1 MTGLYAVAHET
12 PGPGAMKSGTAKA
25 IEAADGAGGPYHA
38 RIEAALQYLSKK
50 WRQQP
55 ELGDAAAAAGMSEF
69 HFQRVFTRW
78 VGVSPKKFLGYLTLD
93 SAKAALARGESVLD
107 AAYGSGLSGPSRLHD
122 LFVTQEAVTPGEYK
136 RRGEDMTIHWGFAPS
151 PFGDCIAMWTPR
163 GICGLGFI
171 GDKNRDAAYK
181 DLAQRWPA
189 ARYVKDAAGAQRLA
203 AGAFAPVDKR
213 QKLGLMLMGSPFQI
227 KVWEALLTIPEG
239 GLVSYDALAA
249 AIGQPGAAR
258 AVGSAVGANPISFL
272 IPCHRAIRKTGVIS
286 DYHWGRARKLAI
298 IGWEQAQAERREGR
312 AA

>member
-1 MTGLYAVAHET
+1 MTQLHAAGDQIRT
-12 PGPGAMKSGTAKA
+12 GAIRAA
-25 IEAADGAGGPYHA
+25 AEAFGPYHA
-38 RIEAALQYLSKK
+38 RIESALQFLARK

-55 ELGDAAAAAGMSEF
+55 ELAEAAQAAGMSEF

-93 SAKAALARGESVLD
+93 AAKAALERGESVLD

-122 LFVTQEAVTPGEYK
+122 LFVAQEAATPGEYK
-136 RRGEDMTIHWGFAPS
+136 RRGEGMTIHWGFAAS
-151 PFGDCIAMWTPR
+151 PFGACVILWTPR
-163 GICGLGFI
+163 GVCGLGFV
-171 GDKNRDAAYK
+171 GGKNRDAAYA

-189 ARYVKDAAGAQRLA
+189 ARYVKDAAAAQRLA

-213 QKLGLMLMGSPFQI
+213 RKLGLMLMGSPFQI
-227 KVWEALLTIPEG
+227 KVWEALLKVPEG
-239 GLVSYDALAA
+239 DLVSYDALAA
-249 AIGQPGAAR
+249 AIGRPGAAR
-258 AVGSAVGANPISFL
+258 AVGSAVAANPISFL

-298 IGWEQAQAERREGR
+298 IGWERAEAERAVR

>member
-1 MTGLYAVAHET
+1 MDAQTD
-12 PGPGAMKSGTAKA
+12 
-25 IEAADGAGGPYHA
+25 AAAPAGGAYHA

-55 ELGDAAAAAGMSEF
+55 ELGQAAEAAGMSEF

-93 SAKAALARGESVLD
+93 SAKAALERGESVLD

-136 RRGEDMTIHWGFAPS
+136 RRGEGMTISWGYAPS
-151 PFGDCIAMWTPR
+151 PFGECVLLWTPR
-163 GICGLGFI
+163 GICALGFVV
-171 GDKNRDAAYK
+171 GKNRDAAYK
-181 DLAQRWPA
+181 DLAGRWPA
-189 ARYVKDAAGAQRLA
+189 ARYAKDAATAQRLA
-203 AGAFAPVDKR
+203 ADAFAPVDKR

-227 KVWEALLTIPEG
+227 KVWEALLRVPEA

-298 IGWEQAQAERREGR
+298 IGWEQARAERAGH